1 MSVTSVERAATPFR
15 ALQADDGSQ
24 RSGAWAYFVY
34 ALIFFGFII
43 TVYWQLSGVLPH
55 ILALLNENSYGWLI
69 AYPSLFWTAAGLL
82 LLGARTLFWAIYRP
96 IPAIAREEAP
106 SITVIIPAYNEG
118 AMVMNAITSIVEAD
132 YPRDKIEIIAIDDGS
147 KDDTWDYISAA
158 AERYPGLVTALRQ
171 DRNRGKREAMALA
184 IGRARG
190 DIFVTVDS
198 DSVIERGA
206 LLAVVAPF
214 RNPRIGAVAG
224 KVLVYNR
231 RSGIIPRML
240 HVRFILSFDLL
251 RASELCLRQRLLLS
265 RSAHCAACRCRPPRV
280 AALARSAVSRR
291 ALHLR
296 RRSGNDQPA
305 VHGRLRRRLPA
316 ERGRSHRSP
325 RRLP

>member
-147 KDDTWDYISAA
+147 KDDTWDYIPAA
-158 AERYPGLVTALRQ
+158 GER
-171 DRNRGKREAMALA
+171 
-184 IGRARG
+184 
-190 DIFVTVDS
+190 
-198 DSVIERGA
+198 
-206 LLAVVAPF
+206 
-214 RNPRIGAVAG
+214 
-224 KVLVYNR
+224 
-231 RSGIIPRML
+231 
-240 HVRFILSFDLL
+240 
-251 RASELCLRQRLLLS
+251 
-265 RSAHCAACRCRPPRV
+265 
-280 AALARSAVSRR
+280 
-291 ALHLR
+291 
-296 RRSGNDQPA
+296 
-305 VHGRLRRRLPA
+305 
-316 ERGRSHRSP
+316 
-325 RRLP
+325 